1 MSYEIA
7 TPPNRGQGKT
17 MYQLI
22 FANIDTIAL
31 GGSMIFVVW
40 LATRWTHGRKPW
52 QWFKKPEKVRNRLN
66 YIKSV

>member
-1 MSYEIA
+1 
-7 TPPNRGQGKT
+7 

-40 LATRWTHGRKPW
+40 LITRWTHGRWPW
-52 QWFKKPEKVRNRLN
+52 QWLRKPEKLEGRLD
-66 YIKSV
+66 YIKAK